1 MVADFWKHLFG
12 SRENE
17 TGQVNQDGE
26 KKVRGGF
33 LSFIGKKKSPQPAP
47 PSENVQTAPLTEDQ
61 LQGVSVT
68 FKSYQP
74 TQVAVGCAQSVG
86 MVRDHNEDALFIFNS
101 IFADGGED
109 LPMGLFMVAD
119 GMGGHQHGEVA
130 SSSAI
135 RSVAEVILNR
145 MFLPSLVQSSENRSE
160 PLQELIESAV
170 REAQYSVTRRAPGGG
185 TTLTAAILLGDKI
198 TIAQI
203 GDSRAYFIHL
213 DGRIQAVT
221 QDHSLVRRLVELG
234 QLTEEEAAVHPQR
247 NVLYRAI
254 GQAEPYRPDI
264 NTYQVPRPGF
274 LLICSDGLW
283 GLVSE
288 LDLFRLI
295 TNAENPSA
303 AAHKLVEAAN
313 ANGGPDNISAIVVQF
328 L

>member
-1 MVADFWKHLFG
+1 MPDFWKRLIG
-12 SRENE
+12 SKAGDADEVGHNK
-17 TGQVNQDGE
+17 E
-26 KKVRGGF
+26 KKGGL
-33 LSFIGKKKSPQPAP
+33 LSFLGRRRKNQALSS
-47 PSENVQTAPLTEDQ
+47 SENVQTAPLSEDQ
-61 LQGVSVT
+61 LQGVSKT
-68 FKSYQP
+68 LNSYKP
-74 TQVAVGCAQSVG
+74 TQVVVGCAQSVG

-145 MFLPSLVQSSENRSE
+145 MFLPSLVQSSENRNE

-170 REAQYSVTRRAPGGG
+170 REAQYTVTRRAPGGG

-198 TIAQI
+198 TVAQI
-203 GDSRAYFIHL
+203 GDSRAYFIHP

-234 QLTEEEAAVHPQR
+234 QLTEEEAANHPQR

-264 NTYQVPRPGF
+264 NTYQVPRPGYV
-274 LLICSDGLW
+274 LICSDGLW
-283 GLVSE
+283 GLVPES
-288 LDLFRLI
+288 DIFRMI
-295 TNAENPSA
+295 TEASNPSA

-313 ANGGPDNISAIVVQF
+313 ANGGPDNISAIIVQF